1 MHQIAIGILGSAGIT
16 LLYFYI
22 FNIPAKFKKLTGG
35 RLGKPFNCSFCLS
48 FWISLA
54 YFLWNT
60 TMLDAIFISSLTP
73 FIYLLIEEYLTNKF
87 EL

>member
-1 MHQIAIGILGSAGIT
+1 MHQIAIGILGSVGVT
-16 LLYFYI
+16 LIYFYI
-22 FNIPAKFKKLTGG
+22 VNVPKRYKKVTG
-35 RLGKPFNCSFCLS
+35 RTLGKPLGCSFCMS

-60 TMLDAIFISSLTP
+60 TILDAIFISSATP
-73 FIYLLIEEYLTNKF
+73 FIYLLIEQYITNKF

>member
-1 MHQIAIGILGSAGIT
+1 M
-16 LLYFYI
+16 
-22 FNIPAKFKKLTGG
+22 
-35 RLGKPFNCSFCLS
+35 S

-60 TMLDAIFISSLTP
+60 TILDAIFISSATP
-73 FIYLLIEEYLTNKF
+73 FIYLLIEQYITNKF